1 MKIRYSRDYLRKSS
15 IPNYPFTGYYYQVG
29 QEWSDRDNP
38 FDTYD
43 NTTYYVCNTMIKK
56 FDGELRCRISFSI
69 DPVLYK
75 FPAVV
80 IYVIAIDNLK
90 YKNISDLEERAEEA
104 EKSISGEAKKI
115 YFSQVAAIIEL
126 TDLSLKKESGIIN
139 IIDMQYIPKCSFST
153 VNFDNEP
160 YEKSSNQQVVHYQS
174 EKYDKS
180 ILYRA
185 TNNQF
190 IEFNSGVDKLKD
202 LMASQHPLD
211 LNGHMTI
218 RRSGAIQL

>member
-1 MKIRYSRDYLRKSS
+1 MRIIYSKDYLRKSS
-15 IPNYPFTGYYYQVG
+15 IANYPLTGYYYQLG
-29 QEWSDRDNP
+29 RERPIGNDY
-38 FDTYD
+38 FETYD
-43 NTTYYVCNTMIKK
+43 DSNFYVCNTMIKK
-56 FDGELRCRISFSI
+56 FDGELRCRVSFQI
-69 DPVLYK
+69 DPIENRN
-75 FPAVV
+75 PAMV
-80 IYVIAIDNLK
+80 IYIIAIDNLM
-90 YKNISDLEERAEEA
+90 YKDISDLANKA
-104 EKSISGEAKKI
+104 GNDINGKKM
-115 YFSQVAAIIEL
+115 YFSQVAAIL
-126 TDLSLKKESGIIN
+126 ALDSSSGFEKDPKVIN
-139 IIDMQYIPKCSFST
+139 IFDMQYVPKCSFSI